1 MIVRVTILL
10 LLFCALETVAF
21 VIPKTALLTSIDKH
35 HGSCANVNKRCLILH
50 VLHASGGNEKEAKTV
65 PKAIIFDLDGCLWT
79 PEMYEI
85 LYFMSGKGSPFK
97 KDPKSDL
104 NLLTCDN
111 KPVRLLGD
119 VRSIFEDLYTLPY
132 FEDVRIGISSRT
144 DEPNWARE
152 LLAKFEVTENERGQ
166 PIYLINV
173 INGPVE
179 IAQDSKKEHFQ
190 RIHIESGIDYEDMLF
205 FDNEF
210 GNCDK
215 IASLGVSV
223 VYCPDGV
230 TRKLWDMGV
239 YDEFPKS
246 DGSVINGDKG
256 GRW

>member
-1 MIVRVTILL
+1 MNR
-10 LLFCALETVAF
+10 
-21 VIPKTALLTSIDKH
+21 KH
-35 HGSCANVNKRCLILH
+35 SSCANLNKGNLDLH
-50 VLHASGGNEKEAKTV
+50 VLHASDRSDKKGKML

-85 LYFMSGKGSPFK
+85 MFFMGGKGSPFK
-97 KDPKSDL
+97 KDPKSDR
-104 NLLTCDN
+104 NLLTCNN

-119 VRSIFEDLYTLPY
+119 VRSIFEDLYTQPD
-132 FEDVRIGISSRT
+132 FEDVKIGISSRT

-152 LLAKFEVTENERGQ
+152 LLTKFEVTENERGQ

-173 INGPVE
+173 IDGPVE
-179 IAQDSKKEHFQ
+179 IAKDSKKEHFR
-190 RIHIESGIDYEDMLF
+190 RINIETGIEYEDMLF

-230 TRKLWDMGV
+230 TRTLWDMGV
-239 YDEFPKS
+239 HDDFPKS
-246 DGSVINGDKG
+246 DGSVINGEQRG
-256 GRW
+256 WR